1 MADVTST
8 FAAKDIGFTST
19 VNRMQKSLAGFQSNL
34 GGFATKLAGL
44 AAAFV
49 GVQQSVAAF
58 NSALAMGGRLDDLSK
73 TTGAS
78 AGELLLLEKAFSLA
92 GSSAD
97 AVGPAIARLSRFMVE
112 ASTGGTA
119 QIETMNKLGLS
130 YAQLKNLTP
139 TEQMRMLA
147 KSIMALPTPAAAH
160 GGGDGHFRTK
170 RQHAHSA
177 FCQLQRR
184 T

>member
-1 MADVTST
+1 LRDFKATS
-8 FAAKDIGFTST
+8 AALRPSWQAWRRLLSACS
-19 VNRMQKSLAGFQSNL
+19 NRSP
-34 GGFATKLAGL
+34 
-44 AAAFV
+44 
-49 GVQQSVAAF
+49 
-58 NSALAMGGRLDDLSK
+58 LS
-73 TTGAS
+73 
-78 AGELLLLEKAFSLA
+78 
-92 GSSAD
+92 

-147 KSIMALPTPAAAH
+147 KSIMALPTPAERTAAAMDIF
-160 GGGDGHFRTK
+160 GKSGRTLIPLF
-170 RQHAHSA
+170 ANFSGE
-177 FCQLQRR
+177 

>member
-78 AGELLLLEKAFSLA
+78 AGELLLLEKAFLWR
-92 GSSAD
+92 
-97 AVGPAIARLSRFMVE
+97 VPRR
-112 ASTGGTA
+112 
-119 QIETMNKLGLS
+119 
-130 YAQLKNLTP
+130 
-139 TEQMRMLA
+139 MR
-147 KSIMALPTPAAAH
+147 SALPLRASVGSWSRPAPEA
-160 GGGDGHFRTK
+160 
-170 RQHAHSA
+170 
-177 FCQLQRR
+177 RR
-184 T
+184 RSRR